1 MEDRREM
8 TDMAP
13 KDSTNAFTPLRLYA
27 FTPLRLYAFTELSP
41 IRNLTL
47 TLRHFLASSIHIN
60 VAGS

>member
-13 KDSTNAFTPLRLYA
+13 KDSTNA